1 MPERKERMNLTERI
15 EDLESAVKELRGL
28 LNNVALQDQKKDDD
42 LGDRIAALEKELAE
56 LRDYVR

>member
-1 MPERKERMNLTERI
+1 MPERKESMNLTERI

-42 LGDRIAALEKELAE
+42 LGDRIGALEKELAE

>member
-1 MPERKERMNLTERI
+1 MPSLTERI
-15 EDLESAVKELRGL
+15 EKLESAVKELHEL

-42 LGDRIAALEKELAE
+42 LGDRIGALEKELAE